1 MFSVTFKDVYNFLK
15 EVTFVYIFWI
25 ALHYL
30 SVHLYSYFCTPLS
43 FIGFLSSPFLVTL
56 PQCKILRW
64 VIEEGGKM
72 IEVMWI
78 ILGKWIIEKMLLIGK
93 KGRFAPE

>member
-1 MFSVTFKDVYNFLK
+1 MSLTFENVYSFLK
-15 EVTFVYIFWI
+15 EFVFIYIFWI
-25 ALHYL
+25 VLHYL
-30 SVHLYSYFCTPLS
+30 SVHLYSHYCTPLS
-43 FIGFLSSPFLVTL
+43 FIGFLSSPFLAVL

-64 VIEEGGKM
+64 VIERGGKI

-93 KGRFAPE
+93 KRV